1 MRQSGILAC
10 GALMLQAA
18 AVAYEPDTFSDI
30 DADRSGTIELH
41 EADVNRALAA
51 SFEQADRDDD
61 GKLSLREF
69 AFAMAR
75 IRFESDPRQR
85 G

>member
-1 MRQSGILAC
+1 MRLSAIFAC
-10 GALMLQAA
+10 GALLLPAA
-18 AVAYEPDTFSDI
+18 AVANEPETFSDI

-75 IRFESDPRQR
+75 IRVESDPRQR
-85 G
+85 S